1 MKLFSFFSFFVYKSL
16 SLAYIKVRGD
26 NVALYKEIVTKAI
39 IGKGKKS
46 FKNSYTIAPTDAPTT
61 VLGCWVINHKFKGY
75 KSGEK
80 IGVDGSYDVN
90 IWYSYD
96 NDSKTTVVS
105 KKIEYNDLFNV
116 KLKENADLNGD
127 TDIIV
132 RTLNQPNCTGVKIE
146 DNGEISFDIDKEL
159 GVEIVGETK
168 VKIAIEEDEEP
179 WDDIDDDVTEEVI
192 EEIDKIDENYI

>member
-1 MKLFSFFSFFVYKSL
+1 
-16 SLAYIKVRGD
+16 
-26 NVALYKEIVTKAI
+26 VALYKEIVTKAI

-46 FKNSYTIAPTDAPTT
+46 FKNNYVITPTDKPTT

-75 KSGEK
+75 KSGDK
-80 IGVDGSYDVN
+80 IGVDGSFDVN

-96 NDSKTTVVS
+96 NDSKTTVVNQ
-105 KKIEYNDLFNV
+105 KIEYNDLFNV
-116 KLKENADLNGD
+116 RLKENADLNGD

-132 RTLNQPNCTGVKIE
+132 RTLNQPSCTGVKIE
-146 DNGEISFDIDKEL
+146 ENGEISFDIDKEL

-179 WDDIDDDVTEEVI
+179 WDDIDDEVSEEI
-192 EEIDKIDENYI
+192 LEEIDKIEEDYI

>member
-1 MKLFSFFSFFVYKSL
+1 M
-16 SLAYIKVRGD
+16 A
-26 NVALYKEIVTKAI
+26 YKEIVTKAI

-46 FKNSYTIAPTDAPTT
+46 FKNNYSITPTDKPTT
-61 VLGCWVINHKFKGY
+61 VLGCWVINHKFKGN
-75 KSGEK
+75 KNGGK
-80 IGVDGSYDVN
+80 IGVDGSFDVN

-96 NDSKTTVVS
+96 NDSKTSVANQT
-105 KKIEYNDLFNV
+105 IEYNDLFNV

-132 RTLNQPNCTGVKIE
+132 RSLNQPTCTGVKIN
-146 DNGEISFDIDKEL
+146 DDGSISFDIDKEL

-179 WDDIDDDVTEEVI
+179 WDDIEDEVTEEI
-192 EEIDKIDENYI
+192 LEEIDKVEEDYI

>member
-1 MKLFSFFSFFVYKSL
+1 M
-16 SLAYIKVRGD
+16 
-26 NVALYKEIVTKAI
+26 ALYKEIVTKAI

-46 FKNSYTIAPTDAPTT
+46 FKNNYVITPTDKPTT

-75 KSGEK
+75 KSGDK
-80 IGVDGSYDVN
+80 IGVDGSFDVN

-96 NDSKTTVVS
+96 NDSKTTVVNQ
-105 KKIEYNDLFNV
+105 KIEYNDLFNIR
-116 KLKENADLNGD
+116 LKENADLNGD

-146 DNGEISFDIDKEL
+146 DNGDISFDIDKEL

-179 WDDIDDDVTEEVI
+179 WDDIDDEITEEVL
-192 EEIDKIDENYI
+192 EEIDKVDENYI